1 MLGLYGLMI
10 VLKKNVPSVSC
21 CDCVVGITVAV
32 GVPVVVDNGATD
44 VAAIA
49 IGLILKC

>member
-1 MLGLYGLMI
+1 MMI
-10 VLKKNVPSVSC
+10 KLKKNVPSVSC

-49 IGLILKC
+49 IGLILNS

>member
-1 MLGLYGLMI
+1 MMI
-10 VLKKNVPSVSC
+10 KLKKNVPSVSC

-49 IGLILKC
+49 IGLILAVALEAAD

>member
-1 MLGLYGLMI
+1 MMI
-10 VLKKNVPSVSC
+10 KLKKTVPSVSC
-21 CDCVVGITVAV
+21 CVCVVGITVAV

-49 IGLILKC
+49 IGLILNC